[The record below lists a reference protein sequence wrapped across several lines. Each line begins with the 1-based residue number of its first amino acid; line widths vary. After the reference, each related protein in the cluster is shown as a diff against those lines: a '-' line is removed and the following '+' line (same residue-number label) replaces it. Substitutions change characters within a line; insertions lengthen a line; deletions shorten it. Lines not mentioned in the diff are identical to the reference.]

1 MSIKP
6 KPTDFSLTFFKNPKG
21 LKLIGRGGLE
31 GLPSRI
37 TIQNGV
43 KTTRLGLVPKADSN
57 GLLPLIEEAELP
69 DPSIEAI

>member
-1 MSIKP
+1 MSFKP
-6 KPTDFSLTFFKNPKG
+6 KPTDFSPTLFKNPKG

-37 TIQNGV
+37 AIKNGV
-43 KTTRLGLVPKADSN
+43 KTTRSGLVPEADSK

-69 DPSIEAI
+69 ERSIEAI